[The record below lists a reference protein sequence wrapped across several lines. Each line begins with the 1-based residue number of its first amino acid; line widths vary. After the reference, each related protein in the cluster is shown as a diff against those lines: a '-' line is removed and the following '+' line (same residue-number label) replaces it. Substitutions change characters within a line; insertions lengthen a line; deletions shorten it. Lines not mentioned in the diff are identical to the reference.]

1 MSNHRA
7 ILIAG
12 PTACGKSAVALALC
26 ERLGGV
32 IINADSMQVY
42 SELRI
47 LSARP
52 SEEDEARAP
61 HALYGFVSAAH
72 AYSVGRWLEDVK
84 AAITEAERQGRI
96 PIITG
101 GTGLYFKA
109 LLEGLSPIP
118 DIPPHIRDHWRG
130 QISSHSAEELHKI
143 LSERDPEMASRLF
156 SSDPQ
161 RIIRALEVLDATG
174 RSLSHW
180 QSEPGKPVLT
190 QQQTGRI
197 FVSPPRE
204 ALYARIDAR
213 FDAMLEMGALE
224 EVDALAKLDLDPNL
238 PVMRALGVMPLIQML
253 SGKIS
258 RDEAATRTKTDT
270 RRYAKRQ
277 MTWAKS
283 NMITWKSIFVKDS
296 ESMIDKIFAIIDV

>member
-26 ERLGGV
+26 EQLGGV

-84 AAITEAERQGRI
+84 AAISEAERQGRI

-118 DIPPHIRDHWRG
+118 DIPPHIREHDAWGTGPVVCRAGTGSRKQGAGSKERG
-130 QISSHSAEELHKI
+130 AGSR
-143 LSERDPEMASRLF
+143 ERRGGGFETFPD
-156 SSDPQ
+156 Q
-161 RIIRALEVLDATG
+161 Y
-174 RSLSHW
+174 
-180 QSEPGKPVLT
+180 Q
-190 QQQTGRI
+190 
-197 FVSPPRE
+197 
-204 ALYARIDAR
+204 
-213 FDAMLEMGALE
+213 
-224 EVDALAKLDLDPNL
+224 
-238 PVMRALGVMPLIQML
+238 
-253 SGKIS
+253 
-258 RDEAATRTKTDT
+258 
-270 RRYAKRQ
+270 
-277 MTWAKS
+277 
-283 NMITWKSIFVKDS
+283 
-296 ESMIDKIFAIIDV
+296 